1 MNEPSP
7 RSETAASGISL
18 DATETEQRKAFL
30 EFGPQDV
37 QLLVELHAHLA
48 DQASF
53 FVHDFYAHL
62 LGFEETRRLIPDDA
76 TLARLGKTQAAYF
89 ERLTA
94 GDYDAD
100 YIRDRLR
107 IGVVHQRVGL
117 EPKWYIGAY
126 NKYLA
131 LLLPKVWQ
139 VCGGDEAKSL
149 ATTRALLKVIFL
161 DMGIAIDTYIHADK
175 QAVHDK
181 AAQLAALNQIAV
193 AISSS
198 LSLEELLSEIM
209 ESGMSLVG
217 ATAAS
222 VAFYN
227 EETQHFDEL
236 HTRGLSEHFVK
247 NMRFRRDGLA
257 TEAFRNGGHILSS
270 DRPESRHK
278 LSRLARAE
286 GILSFVCLP
295 LTSHARRQ
303 GVLCF
308 YRQDRDDFLPEETGL
323 LTTLS
328 YLAAGALENA
338 RLHARMVTLAATD
351 ALTGLFNRRTFDER
365 FRAEF
370 LRSQRFDKPFA
381 LALMDIDHFKYVNDT
396 YGHAAGDAVL
406 QALAMILKKQTR
418 DVDVVA
424 RYGGEEFTV
433 ILPESDEAK
442 AQAIA
447 ERIRRAV
454 ANAPFRLPGGDAI
467 TVTIS
472 IGVACYPSCTADA
485 NQMLEGADE
494 AMYQAKQTGRN
505 RVCLF
510 GGKPNAKTG

>member
-7 RSETAASGISL
+7 SLETAAPAL
-18 DATETEQRKAFL
+18 DAKEAEQRKAFL
-30 EFGPQDV
+30 ELGPEDAR
-37 QLLVELHAHLA
+37 LLVELHTHLA

-62 LGFEETRRLIPDDA
+62 LAFEEIRRLIPDDA

-89 ERLTA
+89 DRLTA
-94 GDYDAD
+94 GEYDAD
-100 YIRDRLR
+100 YIQDRLR
-107 IGVVHQRVGL
+107 IGVAHQRVGL

-131 LLLPKVWQ
+131 LLLPKIWQ
-139 VCGGDEAKSL
+139 AYPGDEARQL
-149 ATTRALLKVIFL
+149 ATARALLKVIFL
-161 DMGIAIDTYIHADK
+161 DMGIAIDTYIHAGQ
-175 QAVHDK
+175 QAISDK
-181 AAQLAALNQIAV
+181 ATQLAALNRIAV

-198 LSLEELLSEIM
+198 SGLEELLSRIM

-217 ATAAS
+217 AGAAS

-257 TEAFRNGGHILSS
+257 TEAFRNGSHILSN
-270 DRPESRHK
+270 DRHESRYK
-278 LSRLARAE
+278 LSSLARAE

-295 LTSHARRQ
+295 LTSHSRRQ
-303 GVLCF
+303 GVLYF
-308 YRQDRDDFLPEETGL
+308 YRHDRDVFLPEEIGL

-351 ALTGLFNRRTFDER
+351 TLTGLSNRRTFDER
-365 FRAEF
+365 FKAEF

-381 LALMDIDHFKYVNDT
+381 LALLDIDHFKYVNDT
-396 YGHAAGDAVL
+396 WGHAAGDAVL
-406 QALAMILKKQTR
+406 KALARILKKQTR
-418 DVDVVA
+418 DVDIVA
-424 RYGGEEFTV
+424 RYGGEEFTA
-433 ILPESDEAK
+433 ILPESDEGK
-442 AQAIA
+442 AQAIV

-454 ANAPFRLPGGDAI
+454 ATTPFRLPGGEAI
-467 TVTIS
+467 TVTVS
-472 IGVACYPSCTADA
+472 IGVACYPSRAADA
-485 NQMLEGADE
+485 NQMLEGADQ

-510 GGKPNAKTG
+510 GGKPNAG